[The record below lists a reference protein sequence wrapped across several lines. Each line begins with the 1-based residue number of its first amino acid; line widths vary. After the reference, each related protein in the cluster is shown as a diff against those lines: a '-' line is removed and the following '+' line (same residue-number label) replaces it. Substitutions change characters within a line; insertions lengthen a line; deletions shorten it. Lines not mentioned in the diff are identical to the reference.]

1 MFPVD
6 ALLGRGGKKT
16 PGDLLRETLES
27 CQRCVCAEGAAG
39 APLSFQRSSSHSDSD
54 IPLPPPHAEPFL
66 FHCSVMVNEL
76 EPVFR
81 GLESGGRLAVHFTP
95 VNTHTH
101 PRNTHSCRHASLRGV
116 RVTWDV
122 SEDGRLL
129 SGLFIGWICC
139 HSFRLFSSQFQGKA
153 ATVEPWEDT
162 NFHLYKVVDRFGFVQ

>member
-1 MFPVD
+1 MNWSQFSEAWSQAGVWLFISH
-6 ALLGRGGKKT
+6 LL
-16 PGDLLRETLES
+16 
-27 CQRCVCAEGAAG
+27 
-39 APLSFQRSSSHSDSD
+39 
-54 IPLPPPHAEPFL
+54 
-66 FHCSVMVNEL
+66 
-76 EPVFR
+76 
-81 GLESGGRLAVHFTP
+81 
-95 VNTHTH
+95 THTH